1 MSRFLLSALVLLF
14 LSPTTRLKGET
25 VAVRYPEGTVRG
37 FLVLTALDGNH
48 LADGDLFQNVSGD
61 KVTCRVVFRFRDGS
75 VHDETAVFSQR
86 DRFELVTDHLVQKG
100 PSFPHPVETSMD
112 LRSGSVSVRYREDD
126 GKEKTYDEHLTLP
139 ADVANGLI
147 FTLLKNLRRG
157 DAPTTVSMLAA
168 TPKPR
173 VVKLVMAA
181 AGEDA
186 FSVGRAS
193 HTSTRYDVKLEG
205 LIGFVASLVGKKPA
219 PTSVWILDGDAPTFV
234 KAEGPLYVGGPIW
247 RIELTSPV
255 WPQAVAQK
263 R

>member
-1 MSRFLLSALVLLF
+1 MRRSLLSGLVLLV
-14 LSPTTRLKGET
+14 LSSTAPLKGET

-37 FLVLTALDGNH
+37 FLVLRTLDGNH
-48 LADGDLFQNVSGD
+48 LADGDLFQNVSSD

-100 PSFPHPVETSMD
+100 PSFPHPVETSID
-112 LRSGSVSVRYREDD
+112 VASGRVSVRYRDDD
-126 GKEKTYDEHLTLP
+126 GKEMTDEEHIALP

-147 FTLLKNLRRG
+147 FTLLKNVRRG
-157 DAPTTVSMLAA
+157 DAPTTVSMLAT

-173 VVKLVMAA
+173 VVKLVMTA
-181 AGEDA
+181 AGENA

-205 LIGFVASLVGKKPA
+205 LVGFIASLVGKKPP

-234 KAEGPLYVGGPIW
+234 KAEGPLYVGGPVW

-255 WPQAVAQK
+255 WPQAVTQK